1 MKTDVRTMIFSFF
14 LLFFTV
20 VSMNMYA
27 QETVASARQKVNQTI
42 TVGGIVS
49 NGPELGGIR
58 YFQDH
63 TGGLAAYD
71 YNLMLNVLP
80 GDSIIV
86 TGKLVDYSNL
96 LEITPITS
104 VTVVSSGNKQYAP
117 IEITIGEIGEMYE
130 SQVIK
135 IKNVVFDN
143 AGSLFQGNKN
153 YNFRSNGEMSLVRIN
168 RDSEGIIGQ
177 IVPSGEVDLLAIC
190 SQFSY
195 TANDVL
201 TGYQLLSRTMA
212 DFITEGDIR
221 LTSPISVSNISKQGF
236 NLSWNTNATG
246 SCQVIYGFVNHPDS
260 LIHKTTGTVTKI
272 GDEFLNEVVLTGLPA
287 GSIVFANAYTFD
299 GGDTAQSNI
308 KAYATESNSS
318 GEMLAYFNTEVDHSV
333 SKGVDAVFLNRTIDD
348 TLIAYINRASE
359 TIDFTIYNYN
369 NQNISDITVA
379 LNAAHARGV
388 KLRIISCGT
397 ANNFGFEE
405 LTETVPYMK
414 SPDKNSRDGLMH
426 NKFVIFDAH
435 STNPNVPIVWT
446 GATNFT
452 DGQIN
457 TDPNNVIIIQDQSL
471 ALAYEIEFEEM
482 WGSVDE
488 TPSPEN
494 ARFGMFKKDN
504 TPHEFIIGGKRV
516 ECYFSPSDGT
526 NQKLLEAIN
535 SADSD
540 LSIASMLITR
550 TDLAYSIRDAKE
562 RGVAVN
568 IVTNAADDNTDQV
581 NEILL
586 GALGAG
592 HFVYNQFVK
601 GIMHHKYAIID
612 QSAPNSDPILIT
624 GSHNWSASA
633 NDRNDENTL
642 IIHDQTMANVYYQNF
657 VKLFQDNKGSFT
669 EITNPPLA
677 VNDIVSVEKNGMV
690 IIDVLANDQILGT
703 VELSIETGAV
713 YGNAYIPFTNL
724 NTIAYQAQN
733 DFVGTDSVQYRV
745 RYSTEPSLSD
755 VATIIIE
762 VGTNGITQIKQSSSV
777 GFYPNPA
784 RDHFRMVSETPLVQ
798 YEIFNITGAR
808 LTSLVVEPAN
818 QVKVDMSKYES
829 GHYFVK
835 VEQADGAVYI
845 GKIVVE

>member
-1 MKTDVRTMIFSFF
+1 MEMMRFSIL
-14 LLFFTV
+14 LLFLTV
-20 VSMNMYA
+20 VSMNIYA
-27 QETVASARQKVNQTI
+27 QETIASARQKVNQTI

-86 TGKLVDYSNL
+86 TGKLVDYNNL
-96 LEITPITS
+96 LEITPLTS

-153 YNFRSNGEMSLVRIN
+153 YNFRANGEMGIVRIN
-168 RDSEGIIGQ
+168 NASEGIIGQ
-177 IVPSGEVDLLAIC
+177 IVPSGEVDLIAIC

-195 TANDVL
+195 TTNDVL
-201 TGYQLLSRTMA
+201 TGYQMLPRTMA
-212 DFITEGDIR
+212 DFITEGAIR
-221 LTSPISVSNISKQGF
+221 LTSPISISDISTQGF
-236 NLSWNTNATG
+236 NLGWNTNATG
-246 SCQVIYGFVNHPDS
+246 SCQVIYGFANHPDS
-260 LIHKTTGTVTKI
+260 LIHKVTGTVTKF
-272 GDEFLNEVVLTGLPA
+272 GNEFLNKVELKGLPA
-287 GSIVFANAYTFD
+287 GSIIFANAYTFD
-299 GGDTAQSNI
+299 DGDTAQSSI

-318 GEMLAYFNTEVDHSV
+318 GKMLAYFNTEVDHSV

-457 TDPNNVIIIQDQSL
+457 SDPNNVIIVQDQSL
-471 ALAYEIEFEEM
+471 ALTYEIEFEEM
-482 WGSVDE
+482 WGSVNE

-535 SADSD
+535 TTDSD

-568 IVTNAADDNTDQV
+568 IVTNAAGDNTDPV
-581 NEILL
+581 NEILN
-586 GALGAG
+586 GALGVG
-592 HFVYNQFVK
+592 HFVYNEFVK

-642 IIHDQTMANVYYQNF
+642 IIHDETIANIYYQNF
-657 VKLFQDNKGSFT
+657 VKLFTDNKGSFT
-669 EITNPPLA
+669 EINTPPLA
-677 VNDIVSVEKNGMV
+677 LNDFVSVEKNGTV
-690 IIDVLANDQILGT
+690 TINVLDNDLIQGT
-703 VELSIETGAV
+703 VEVSIETGAV
-713 YGNAYIPFTNL
+713 YGNAYIPFTNP
-724 NTIAYQAQN
+724 NVITYQAQN
-733 DFVGTDSVQYRV
+733 NFVGIDSVQYRV
-745 RYSTEPSLSD
+745 SYSTNAGLND

-762 VGTNGITQIKQSSSV
+762 VGTSGITQIKQSSSV

-784 RDHFRMVSETPLVQ
+784 SDYFRVVSETPLVR
-798 YEIFNITGAR
+798 YEIFNITGVC
-808 LTSLVVEPAN
+808 LTSFVIEPAN
-818 QVKVDMSKYES
+818 EVKVDMSKYQS

-835 VEQADGAVYI
+835 VEQANGAVYV